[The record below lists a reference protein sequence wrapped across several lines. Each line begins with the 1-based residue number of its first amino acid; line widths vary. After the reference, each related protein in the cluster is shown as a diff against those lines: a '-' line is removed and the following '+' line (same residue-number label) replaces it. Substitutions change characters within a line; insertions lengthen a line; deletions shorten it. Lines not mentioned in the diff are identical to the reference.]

1 MEVQK
6 PVYFVHTQTGD
17 ISVYP
22 DKIVRKVGLMQC
34 GPNNPKGE
42 VTIPMDSIVQVL
54 VNENGFQKLLTFQ
67 TAGNND
73 SRGIWAGRNSQGF
86 GRSQFKDAEKIKEYV
101 EKQIASRSNSNQG
114 QTIINQAAS
123 AADEIKKFKE
133 LLDLGVITQEEFD
146 AKKKQLL
153 GL

>member
-1 MEVQK
+1 ME
-6 PVYFVHTQTGD
+6 PIIFVHTQTGD

-22 DKIVRKVGLMQC
+22 DKIVRKVGLMQS

-54 VNENGFQKLLTFQ
+54 VNENGFQRLLTFQ

-73 SRGIWAGRNSQGF
+73 NRGIWAGRNSQGF
-86 GRSQFKDAEKIKEYV
+86 ARKHFAEADKIKEYV
-101 EKQIASRSNSNQG
+101 EKAIASRAASNQG

-123 AADEIKKFKE
+123 SADELKKFKE
-133 LLDLGVITQEEFD
+133 LLDMGIITQEEFD

>member
-1 MEVQK
+1 ME
-6 PVYFVHTQTGD
+6 PIIFVHTQTGD

-22 DKIVRKVGLMQC
+22 NKIVRKVGFMQC
-34 GPNNPKGE
+34 GPNNPIGE
-42 VTIPMDSIVQVL
+42 VTIPMESIVQVL
-54 VNENGFQKLLTFQ
+54 VNENGFQRVLTFQ

-73 SRGIWAGRNSQGF
+73 NRGIWAGRNSQAF
-86 GRSQFKDAEKIKEYV
+86 ARKHYAEADKIKNYIENA
-101 EKQIASRSNSNQG
+101 IAERNKPTSN

-123 AADEIKKFKE
+123 SADELKKFKE
-133 LLDLGVITQEEFD
+133 LLDAGIITQEEFN